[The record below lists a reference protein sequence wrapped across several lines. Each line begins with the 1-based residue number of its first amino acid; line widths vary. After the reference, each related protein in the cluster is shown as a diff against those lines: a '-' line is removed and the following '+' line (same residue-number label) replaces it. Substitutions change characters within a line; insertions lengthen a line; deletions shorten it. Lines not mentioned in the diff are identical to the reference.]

1 MDTRSLLSGIAIG
14 AATALILDPGR
25 GGRRRALVRDKLVRA
40 GRATGEMVDTTM
52 RDVANRTRGFVFET
66 SGWLTEGEVDDS
78 RLLTRVRARLGRAT
92 SHPHAIE
99 AAVQDGQVTL
109 RGPILAS
116 EVQGLLSA
124 IARVRGVQSVLN
136 ELEAHDTAENVPA
149 LQGKGRRSG
158 PRLDV
163 MQRNWAPATRALVG
177 AAAVAAGGLAVAYAR
192 R

>member
-1 MDTRSLLSGIAIG
+1 
-14 AATALILDPGR
+14 
-25 GGRRRALVRDKLVRA
+25 
-40 GRATGEMVDTTM
+40 MVDTTL

-66 SGWLTEGEVDDS
+66 SGWLTERDVDDS
-78 RLLTRVRARLGRAT
+78 RLLKRVRARLGRAT
-92 SHPHAIE
+92 SHPHAIR

-136 ELEAHDTAENVPA
+136 ELEAHDTAEDVPA
-149 LQGKGRRSG
+149 LQGQGRRPSA
-158 PRLDV
+158 RLDV

-177 AAAVAAGGLAVAYAR
+177 AAAVAAGGLAAAYAR